1 MRSMIGMPAMITLR
15 FMRQH
20 IQGIDHVVLVVR
32 DLDSARAT
40 FARMGFTVTP
50 RGDHTL
56 GSKNHCVMFGHD
68 YIELLM
74 SPVENPHPSR
84 QYYTEFAR
92 AGDGLA
98 GIALKSANAKG
109 AYTELLWAGFQ
120 PGETL
125 EFSRPVVLP
134 GGTREARF
142 RVVQPRA
149 GSMPGGRVFVCEHL
163 TRDLVWRPEY
173 QRHANGATGLAA
185 IAIVCD
191 DVAKTA
197 QAYERLFDSKAKP
210 IAEGLLVETAD
221 TPIAFVTA
229 QSLAKR
235 LPDLWISARSAP
247 QFAALFV
254 RVADRDAAERAL
266 KAGGL
271 EPARMPDGSV
281 ALGAD
286 AAHGVALVFG

>member
-1 MRSMIGMPAMITLR
+1 MIGMRTMITSGI
-15 FMRQH
+15 MRQN

-32 DLDSARAT
+32 ELDGARDT

-74 SPVENPHPSR
+74 SPAENPHPSR

-92 AGDGLA
+92 AGEGLA

-120 PGETL
+120 PGDVL
-125 EFSRPVVLP
+125 EFARPVALP
-134 GGTREARF
+134 EGTREARF
-142 RVVQPRA
+142 RVVQPRP
-149 GSMPGGRVFVCEHL
+149 GSTPGGRVFVCEHL

-185 IAIVCD
+185 VAIVCD
-191 DVAKTA
+191 DVARAA

-235 LPDLWISARSAP
+235 LPDLWISARPAP
-247 QFAALFV
+247 LFAALFV

-266 KAGGL
+266 RAGGL

>member
-1 MRSMIGMPAMITLR
+1 MRS
-15 FMRQH
+15 
-20 IQGIDHVVLVVR
+20 
-32 DLDSARAT
+32 SAT
-40 FARMGFTVTP
+40 T
-50 RGDHTL
+50 
-56 GSKNHCVMFGHD
+56 
-68 YIELLM
+68 
-74 SPVENPHPSR
+74 SR
-84 QYYTEFAR
+84 E
-92 AGDGLA
+92 
-98 GIALKSANAKG
+98 
-109 AYTELLWAGFQ
+109 
-120 PGETL
+120 
-125 EFSRPVVLP
+125 
-134 GGTREARF
+134 
-142 RVVQPRA
+142 
-149 GSMPGGRVFVCEHL
+149 
-163 TRDLVWRPEY
+163 
-173 QRHANGATGLAA
+173 
-185 IAIVCD
+185 
-191 DVAKTA
+191 TA

-247 QFAALFV
+247 LFAALFV

>member
-1 MRSMIGMPAMITLR
+1 
-15 FMRQH
+15 MRQN

-32 DLDSARAT
+32 ELDGARDT

-68 YIELLM
+68 YIELLT
-74 SPVENPHPSR
+74 SPAENPHPSR

-120 PGETL
+120 PGDVL
-125 EFSRPVVLP
+125 EFSRPVALP
-134 GGTREARF
+134 EGTREARF
-142 RVVQPRA
+142 RVVEPRP
-149 GSMPGGRVFVCEHL
+149 GSTPGGRVFVCEHL
-163 TRDLVWRPEY
+163 TGDLVWRPAY

-185 IAIVCD
+185 VAIVCD
-191 DVAKTA
+191 EVARTA

-235 LPDLWISARSAP
+235 LPDLWISARPAP
-247 QFAALFV
+247 LFAALFV

-266 KAGGL
+266 RAGGL